1 MNSPVS
7 TPPTL
12 LVLVGSPRRDG
23 NSALLAQAVERGA
36 RQAGSVV
43 SVRFL
48 DDFIAGFLRDERSA
62 GAGAGGQPDDR
73 YGELFL
79 DQFLPAQGV
88 VFCTPVY
95 WYGMS
100 AQTKAFFDRSFTYY
114 AASHPRSRD
123 VLASMAGKRLG
134 LTLASEESYPGVGMG
149 IVHQVQEFARYTHSQ
164 FVGLVHGVGNSRGEV
179 ARDPRQPLL
188 AAETLGR
195 EFFTRSYSDYR
206 LDTPREHHVW
216 SHAE

>member
-7 TPPTL
+7 IPPTL

-36 RQAGSVV
+36 RQAGSTV
-43 SVRFL
+43 SVHFL
-48 DDFIAGFLRDERSA
+48 DDFIAGFLRDER
-62 GAGAGGQPDDR
+62 GANAGGQAADR

-79 DQFLPAQGV
+79 ERFLPAQGV
-88 VFCTPVY
+88 VFCTPIY

-123 VLASMAGKRLG
+123 VLAGMTGKRLG

-149 IVHQVQEFARYTHSQ
+149 IVHQVQEFARYTHSR
-164 FVGLVHGVGNSRGEV
+164 FVGVVHGVGNSRGEV
-179 ARDPRQPLL
+179 AHDPRQPLL
-188 AAETLGR
+188 AAEALGR
-195 EFFTRSYSDYR
+195 EFFTRDYSDYR
-206 LDTPREHHVW
+206 VDTPREHRVW
-216 SHAE
+216 GQAA

>member
-1 MNSPVS
+1 MDSSVSPS
-7 TPPTL
+7 SPRL

-36 RQAGSVV
+36 QQAGTPVAV
-43 SVRFL
+43 HFL
-48 DDFIAGFLRDERSA
+48 DDFISGFLRDERA
-62 GAGAGGQPDDR
+62 GDAVAQPDDR

-79 DQFLPAQGV
+79 DLFLPAQGI

-114 AASHPRSRD
+114 AASHPRSRK
-123 VLASMAGKRLG
+123 VLAGMADKRLG
-134 LTLASEESYPGVGMG
+134 LTLASEESYPGAGMG
-149 IVHQVQEFARYTHSQ
+149 ITHQIQEFARYTHSQ
-164 FVGLVHGVGNSRGEV
+164 FVGVVHGIGNSRGEV
-179 ARDPRQPLL
+179 ARDPRQPLA
-188 AAETLGR
+188 AAEALGR
-195 EFFTRSYSDYR
+195 EFFTLGYSDYR

-216 SHAE
+216 GHGK